1 MILLA
6 DSGSTKVHWCLL
18 TASGQCSDVFTD
30 GINPLFQTTIAMQN
44 SISNQLLPQIAPLL
58 WAGNLTHVF
67 FYGAGCTPEKKV
79 FVQKALE
86 MVFKKAE
93 VHVESDMLGA
103 ARGLLGH
110 NPGVACI
117 LGTGSGSC
125 FYDGQQIEW
134 AVPSLGYILGDEG
147 SAAVLGKRLVG
158 DLLKNPEASPLNGA
172 NGLRRKGYEDL
183 KELFFK
189 EQETSMADIIE
200 KVYRQPFPNRFLAKL
215 SKFCADHIDDPRIHD
230 LVYDHFVQ
238 FIRRNLV
245 QYFHKINDHM
255 VNDQM
260 VNDPYGEA
268 DRMNEVNKE
277 IVNDQM
283 VNDQMVNANGVGF
296 VGSVAYYYRPI
307 LEEAMKAE
315 KIPLGTILKDPIE
328 GLKEYH
334 KDAIIPTTE

>member
-1 MILLA
+1 MSMILIA

-44 SISNQLLPQIAPLL
+44 SISNQLLPQIGSLL
-58 WAGNLTHVF
+58 WAGTLTHVF

-86 MVFKKAE
+86 AVFRKAE

-110 NPGVACI
+110 NAGVACI

-125 FYDGQQIEW
+125 FYDGEKIAW

-158 DLLKNPEASPLNGA
+158 DLLKNQLGD
-172 NGLRRKGYEDL
+172 DL
-183 KELFFK
+183 KEAFFA
-189 EQETSMADIIE
+189 EYETSMADIIE

-215 SKFCADHIDDPRIHD
+215 SRFCADHMDDPRIRA

-238 FIRRNLV
+238 FIRRNLK
-245 QYFHKINDHM
+245 QYFAK
-255 VNDQM
+255 
-260 VNDPYGEA
+260 
-268 DRMNEVNKE
+268 NEK
-277 IVNDQM
+277 M
-283 VNDQMVNANGVGF
+283 VNDQMVNAVGF
-296 VGSVAYYYRPI
+296 VGSIAYYYRPI
-307 LEEAMKAE
+307 LEEAMAAE
-315 KIPLGTILKDPIE
+315 GIPVGTILLDPVE

-334 KDAIIPTTE
+334 KSAVVPTTE

>member
-1 MILLA
+1 MILIA

-44 SISNQLLPQIAPLL
+44 SISNQLLPQISTLL
-58 WAGNLTHVF
+58 WAGTLTHVF

-86 MVFKKAE
+86 AVFRKAE

-110 NPGVACI
+110 NAGVACI

-125 FYDGQQIEW
+125 FYDGEKIAW

-158 DLLKNPEASPLNGA
+158 DLLKNQLGD
-172 NGLRRKGYEDL
+172 DL
-183 KELFFK
+183 KEAFFK
-189 EQETSMADIIE
+189 EYETSMADIIE

-215 SKFCADHIDDPRIHD
+215 SRFCADHIDDPRIRA

-238 FIRRNLV
+238 FIRRNLK
-245 QYFHKINDHM
+245 QYFQM
-255 VNDQM
+255 PNDQM
-260 VNDPYGEA
+260 VNE
-268 DRMNEVNKE
+268 K
-277 IVNDQM
+277 
-283 VNDQMVNANGVGF
+283 MVNAVGF
-296 VGSVAYYYRPI
+296 VGSIAYYYRPI
-307 LEEAMKAE
+307 LEEAMAAE
-315 KIPLGTILKDPIE
+315 GIPVGTILQDPVE

-334 KDAIIPTTE
+334 KSAVVPTTE